1 MNVPENLQEILDDA
15 LAAGVAAGNQ
25 KLMDWFD
32 GHDGGACGFAWVD
45 IYDDQGNKIRANSK
59 LGKALEANG
68 IEKNYAGVHYHWGG
82 GMHCQNIDAK
92 EAACQA
98 FADVFEQHG
107 FVAYVGSRLD

>member
-32 GHDGGACGFAWVD
+32 GHDGGACGFAWVH
-45 IYDDQGNKIRANSK
+45 IYDDQGRKIRKNSK
-59 LGKALEANG
+59 LGKALEAVG
-68 IEKNYAGVHYHWGG
+68 IDKDWQGAHMHWGG

-98 FADVFEQHG
+98 FADVFKQHG
-107 FVAYVGSRLD
+107 FEAYVQSRLD